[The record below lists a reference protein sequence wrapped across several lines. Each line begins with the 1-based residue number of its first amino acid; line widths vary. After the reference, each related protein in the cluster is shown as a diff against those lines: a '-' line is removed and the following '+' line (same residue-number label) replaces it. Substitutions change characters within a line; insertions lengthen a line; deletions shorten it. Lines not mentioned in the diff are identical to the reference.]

1 MFVCGYHFPASE
13 GNDVSFDKVIAKVE
27 EGLDAAG
34 KSVTMTS
41 ETREGKLLEE
51 LSVPEGSF
59 LHKALVDYFVNIS

>member
-34 KSVTMTS
+34 KSVIMTS
-41 ETREGKLLEE
+41 ETDMVNMIDRTKNSWTRPSLDLY
-51 LSVPEGSF
+51 LS
-59 LHKALVDYFVNIS
+59 

>member
-34 KSVTMTS
+34 KSVIMTS
-41 ETREGKLLEE
+41 ETS
-51 LSVPEGSF
+51 LSRVIF
-59 LHKALVDYFVNIS
+59 LKVSNVIFL